1 MYHGATN
8 IDTDE
13 GFTDDIAR
21 MNEMYE
27 LQQIVG
33 WHASIARIEK
43 FANILDEECTEIGD
57 VIATLNQADDGNAEE
72 ILLDARVQLAD
83 LLGDIIVYCASEAQR
98 WNIPLG
104 EVLHIIMQSNFSKLG
119 ADGKPIKDERGKFLK
134 GPNYWKPEPFIRE
147 LLLSGDAGLDTTQD

>member
-1 MYHGATN
+1 MYRVPTN
-8 IDTDE
+8 LDVNC
-13 GFTDDIAR
+13 GFSADIAR

-33 WHASIARIEK
+33 WAASSSRIVK
-43 FANILDEECTEIGD
+43 FKDILEEECREIGD
-57 VIATLNQADDGNAEE
+57 IEATLNQANDGNGEE

-83 LLGDIIVYCASEAQR
+83 LLGDIVVYCASEAQR

-134 GPNYWKPEPFIRE
+134 GPNYWRPEPFIRE

>member
-1 MYHGATN
+1 MYTVPTN
-8 IDTDE
+8 LDVNE
-13 GFTDDIAR
+13 GFSTDIAR

-33 WHASIARIEK
+33 WAASSSRIVK
-43 FANILDEECTEIGD
+43 FKDILEEECREIGD
-57 VIATLNQADDGNAEE
+57 IEATLNQADDGNAEE

-83 LLGDIIVYCASEAQR
+83 LLGDIVVYCVSEAQR

>member
-1 MYHGATN
+1 MYTVPTN
-8 IDTDE
+8 LDVNG
-13 GFTDDIAR
+13 GFSTDIAR

-33 WHASIARIEK
+33 WAASSSRIVK
-43 FANILDEECTEIGD
+43 FKDILDEECREISD
-57 VIATLNQADDGNAEE
+57 IEATLNQADDGNAEE